1 MDPIGI
7 AGLAISAIGL
17 AIQLCET
24 GDKVLDLA
32 KVVSSDR
39 RSDARITQL
48 PLLTSHECEQSK
60 LLKSILFHRGRF
72 GFPGSLFEGMDERN
86 QNLVFAIL
94 YQLSETWLE
103 FQMGLDT
110 FSGRALSRD
119 GPIAEQRRKEGDL
132 DRLEAILST
141 ATIWNERIERSV
153 KTHLWLSSMDKDSP
167 EVSIGRLEQVAQ
179 DSSVQRL
186 GWAETEKLRQ
196 VVIAIGTSPTNTTT
210 LVVPPS
216 LRHHDN
222 SVNPSRRLSDGVL
235 SGLLGRSNVLV
246 EFRAYTK
253 SNADIPLDRFERRIE
268 QLTALLH
275 IS

>member
-48 PLLTSHECEQSK
+48 TLLTSHECEQSK

-103 FQMGLDT
+103 FQV
-110 FSGRALSRD
+110 
-119 GPIAEQRRKEGDL
+119 I
-132 DRLEAILST
+132 
-141 ATIWNERIERSV
+141 V
-153 KTHLWLSSMDKDSP
+153 
-167 EVSIGRLEQVAQ
+167 GRLHT
-179 DSSVQRL
+179 RML
-186 GWAETEKLRQ
+186 G
-196 VVIAIGTSPTNTTT
+196 
-210 LVVPPS
+210 
-216 LRHHDN
+216 
-222 SVNPSRRLSDGVL
+222 
-235 SGLLGRSNVLV
+235 SGASI
-246 EFRAYTK
+246 
-253 SNADIPLDRFERRIE
+253 D
-268 QLTALLH
+268 
-275 IS
+275 